1 MIYPHNSL
9 KGHWDNM
16 ITAALLFTCCVTPYR
31 IAFVE
36 EEPLEWVILNWVLDG
51 CFFVDI
57 FCCYSSAFYTEEFQL
72 IDDRWIIAKNYTF
85 SWFPID
91 VLAIFP
97 FEQIM
102 GGGEDSGGDMNDMVR
117 LARLGRLY
125 KIIRLMKLVRLLKLA
140 KSGSSIFG
148 QIRSMLHIS
157 IAFERLMMF
166 TCIFILINHIVA
178 CLWIIIAGMEE
189 GDPNSWMSDK
199 YKEMSDT

>member
-1 MIYPHNSL
+1 MIYPNNTI
-9 KGHWDNM
+9 KGLWDNL
-16 ITAALLFTCCVTPYR
+16 ITVALLFTCCVTPYR

-36 EEPLEWVILNWVLDG
+36 EEPTEWKILNLLLDSL
-51 CFFVDI
+51 FAIDI
-57 FCCYSSAFYTEEFQL
+57 FCCYISAYYTDEFCL
-72 IDDRWIIAKNYTF
+72 VDDRWVIAKNYTF

-102 GGGEDSGGDMNDMVR
+102 GGGDNEGGDMNDMVR

-140 KSGSSIFG
+140 KSGGTIFG
-148 QIRSMLHIS
+148 KVRAMLHIG

-166 TCIFILINHIVA
+166 TCIFVLINHIVA

-189 GDPNSWMSDK
+189 DDPNSWM
-199 YKEMSDT
+199 